1 MRFSHEVA
9 TGISRLTSLATTCR
23 PVGTESHSRQN
34 DAETQQMLRQRNI
47 VENAAKTLS
56 SGVATRRAV
65 FPTRALST
73 EAFMS
78 TSPVLLT

>member
-1 MRFSHEVA
+1 
-9 TGISRLTSLATTCR
+9 
-23 PVGTESHSRQN
+23 
-34 DAETQQMLRQRNI
+34 MLRRRNI

-56 SGVATRRAV
+56 SGVATRCAV

-73 EAFMS
+73 EAFMP